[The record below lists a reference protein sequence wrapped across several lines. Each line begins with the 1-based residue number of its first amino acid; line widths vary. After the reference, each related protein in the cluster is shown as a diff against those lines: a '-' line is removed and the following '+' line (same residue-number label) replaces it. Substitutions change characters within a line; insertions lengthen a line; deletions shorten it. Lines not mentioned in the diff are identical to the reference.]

1 MNNADIV
8 SQGQP
13 ALDFSDL
20 VAPPT
25 GTAEADYEPPRHVF
39 FGKKDPSTGKMAKEP
54 VYVHQ
59 AYPKMLF
66 KLESGRI
73 RVTIV
78 DAERAHKIHQK
89 DGWAESPAEFG
100 YIGAPS
106 QEQILDAKEA
116 AYTAA
121 EATARAV
128 AA

>member
-1 MNNADIV
+1 MSNADIV

-39 FGKKDPSTGKMAKEP
+39 FGKKDPGTGKMAKEP

-59 AYPKMLF
+59 SFPKMLY
-66 KLESGRI
+66 KLEAGRI
-73 RVTIV
+73 RVTLV
-78 DAERAHKIHQK
+78 DSDRAYKVHQK
-89 DGWAESPAEFG
+89 DGWADSPEEFG

-116 AYTAA
+116 AFAAA
-121 EATARAV
+121 EAAQGATA
-128 AA
+128 